1 MQSIQLPIWLLEFL
15 EVQIEILILQ
25 FLSWKTSAEKLEI
38 PEVYR

>member
-25 FLSWKTSAEKLEI
+25 FLSWKTSAENLES